1 MTIESVSESVSDLAA
16 DILTGAEAIGK
27 EIGENRRKTFYLLSR
42 GLIPGRKQGG
52 AWISTR
58 SALRKHYDLG
68 PVA

>member
-1 MTIESVSESVSDLAA
+1 MTIESVSETVSDLAA

-52 AWISTR
+52 GVDQHPQRAAQ
-58 SALRKHYDLG
+58 AL
-68 PVA
+68 